1 MILKYIITTFIIFT
15 IALRPIL
22 PLINY
27 AVNYDY
33 IVENLCENK
42 DKPELMCNGKCYVS
56 KELSKNNNEQTTQ
69 NGQKISVPTIDIFLV
84 TEDFKF
90 NNSEFKNSHRQTI
103 STFYTDFYN
112 SQYQSKIFHPPLV

>member
-1 MILKYIITTFIIFT
+1 MKYIITTFIIFT

-27 AVNYDY
+27 AVNYDF

-90 NNSEFKNSHRQTI
+90 INSEFKNSHRQSI

-112 SQYQSKIFHPPLV
+112 SQHQSKIFHPPLI